1 MEIVLALI
9 ALAVIGSLIYVNRE
23 AKGFDV
29 NGDGKV
35 DLEDAKEAVKNTV
48 AAAKDSAD
56 VNKDGKIDV
65 ADVKAA
71 AVKAKTAVKKTA
83 VKAKTAA
90 KKAIS
95 RGRRPKAQ

>member
-29 NGDGKV
+29 NRDGKV
-35 DLEDAKEAVKNTV
+35 DLADAKEAVENTV
-48 AAAKDSAD
+48 AAAKDLAD
-56 VNKDGKIDV
+56 VNKDGVVDA
-65 ADVKAA
+65 ADAKVI
-71 AVKAKTAVKKTA
+71 VEKAKTQVKKATSNP
-83 VKAKTAA
+83 KTAA
-90 KKAIS
+90 KKATS